1 MFCSILE
8 CYHYTFL
15 NESSRANSFY
25 NISIDFPCD
34 DDLNGWYRFGG
45 DAGKQMADSCVPEFR
60 CGAELPGWLNGSHPE
75 RAEGAVRREVC
86 FRYKN
91 NCCEYSTSIT
101 VRNCGGFYVYHL
113 GKPPIC
119 NFRYCGNGTHKPS
132 ENLNFP
138 YNLLCLLF
146 STSSS
151 LSYQPLP
158 PSQFV
163 TLEPR
168 ILEDLFLEP
177 SSSLFTPQTR

>member
-8 CYHYTFL
+8 CYHYTVL
-15 NESSRANSFY
+15 NESGRANSFY
-25 NISIDFPCD
+25 NISIDFLCD

-75 RAEGAVRREVC
+75 IAEGAVRRKVC

-132 ENLNFP
+132 ENLIFP
-138 YNLLCLLF
+138 YKPVLSVILNLLF
-146 STSSS
+146 P
-151 LSYQPLP
+151 QPP
-158 PSQFV
+158 TPSPFAM
-163 TLEPR
+163 
-168 ILEDLFLEP
+168 
-177 SSSLFTPQTR
+177 